1 MDNLEEKDV
10 IDYGS
15 WTVPTSWSQI
25 SLKMFQEID
34 AFYKEKE
41 NKVDI
46 REIVHIL
53 TNHTIDEVN
62 ALPIEFL
69 DKILE
74 HLQWL
79 QEEPKYGESTN
90 KIVIDGETYIANTQE
105 KLKVGEYIAVD
116 SVLKD
121 NQSNYAV
128 ILAILCRK
136 QDEIYD
142 SHYENEV
149 LPSRIKMFEDAKL
162 MDVMPIISFFL
173 QCYIVLQSPT
183 LLSLELQEAINHT
196 RNDILN
202 SRENGEISER
212 CTKRL
217 MKKLSKL
224 EKSMDSI
231 L

>member
-1 MDNLEEKDV
+1 MDKNIINLGIWNCPK
-10 IDYGS
+10 S
-15 WTVPTSWSQI
+15 WNDIT
-25 SLKMFQEID
+25 LKTYQEID

-79 QEEPKYGESTN
+79 QEEPKYGEPTN
-90 KIVIDGETYIANTQE
+90 KIIIDGETYIANTQE

-121 NQSNYAV
+121 NQSNYAA

-136 QDEIYD
+136 QDEAYD
-142 SHYENEV
+142 SKFENEV

-162 MDVMPIISFFL
+162 MDVMPVVGFFL
-173 QCYIVLQSPT
+173 QCYMVLQSPI
-183 LLSLELQEAINHT
+183 LLSLEVQEAINRT

-224 EKSMDSI
+224 EKSINSI